1 MKATSIQIGKKYEVA
16 VGRGTTVV
24 KVIGINPK
32 TGAHVCETQ
41 GGKEMTIGDASRF
54 IKAVKDGKDAKKGK
68 GGPKPEAAPKAA
80 TTPSGRA
87 QTARPKAALD
97 EPVADP
103 ETVAQLR
110 DALKEAERRL
120 RIANNAFKIG
130 LVSKGKLDDTIA
142 EYDDALAALKA
153 AGGKAG
159 SGGRCLGQMSGLEAA
174 YKVLSETGEA
184 MTARQICEMALNM
197 GYWEPQGS
205 TPEATIS
212 SAMIIEMRK
221 KGDDSRF
228 ERVGRGLFAVKK

>member
-1 MKATSIQIGKKYEVA
+1 MKATSIQIGKKHEVA

-24 KVIGINPK
+24 KVVGVSPK
-32 TGAHVCETQ
+32 TGAHVCETLS
-41 GGKEMTIGDASRF
+41 GKDMAIGDASRF
-54 IKAVKDGKDAKKGK
+54 IKAAGGDKEAKKGK
-68 GGPKPEAAPKAA
+68 GGPKAEAVPKAA
-80 TTPSGRA
+80 PAPSGRPQA
-87 QTARPKAALD
+87 AKAKAARP
-97 EPVADP
+97 ADV
-103 ETVAQLR
+103 EQLR
-110 DALKEAERRL
+110 NALKEADRRV
-120 RIANNAFKIG
+120 RAARNAIKIG
-130 LVSKGKLDDTIA
+130 LIDQAKVDDTTA

-174 YKVLSETGEA
+174 YKVLSESGEA
-184 MTARQICEMALNM
+184 MTARQICETALNM

-228 ERVGRGLFAVKK
+228 ERVGRGLFVAKKYW